1 MPFSCYGLGR
11 LFFFCTVQKVQKKFK
26 NYHASAIV
34 ATRSVR
40 LQPDGAKAELR
51 KARPGAKRKETP

>member
-11 LFFFCTVQKVQKKFK
+11 LVFSAQFKKFKKFK

-51 KARPGAKRKETP
+51 KARPEAKRKETP

>member
-11 LFFFCTVQKVQKKFK
+11 LFFSAQFKKFKKKFK